1 MKLFSKKALVVVSMC
16 IATAIGVAGCGGS
29 GGSSDSGAKKF
40 VNIATGGTAGTYYP
54 LGGAIAEILNK
65 AIPI

>member
-40 VNIATGGTAGTYYP
+40 VNIATGGTAGTY
-54 LGGAIAEILNK
+54 
-65 AIPI
+65 